1 LYAHLTS
8 DQRKAIEDVQF
19 GGLLKI
25 SCSQIPADFANWIV
39 AECFDPETSEL
50 VLPGRG
56 RILLT
61 ADSVAEILGLPNH
74 GHPVRYEL
82 DVEAINFI
90 HDRFNLDK
98 GTTPKI
104 ESIVERIKAN
114 KVANEDF
121 LRSWLMLAVSTFLCP
136 STGLSISP
144 RCYPSVIDLSSV
156 KNLNWAQF
164 VVDQLKDSASKFDKK
179 NSVKGCVLLLVVS
192 IFFTTTL
199 AHTLNLFSILFFE
212 DNCFFSTTDSIRR
225 FFGQRQNANP
235 HYKT

>member
-1 LYAHLTS
+1 
-8 DQRKAIEDVQF
+8 
-19 GGLLKI
+19 LKI

-39 AECFDPETSEL
+39 AKCFDLETSEL

-61 ADSVAEILGLPNH
+61 ADSVAEILGLPNN

-98 GTTPKI
+98 GTSPKI

-121 LRSWLMLAVSTFLCP
+121 LRS
-136 STGLSISP
+136 
-144 RCYPSVIDLSSV
+144 
-156 KNLNWAQF
+156 
-164 VVDQLKDSASKFDKK
+164 
-179 NSVKGCVLLLVVS
+179 
-192 IFFTTTL
+192 
-199 AHTLNLFSILFFE
+199 
-212 DNCFFSTTDSIRR
+212 
-225 FFGQRQNANP
+225 
-235 HYKT
+235 